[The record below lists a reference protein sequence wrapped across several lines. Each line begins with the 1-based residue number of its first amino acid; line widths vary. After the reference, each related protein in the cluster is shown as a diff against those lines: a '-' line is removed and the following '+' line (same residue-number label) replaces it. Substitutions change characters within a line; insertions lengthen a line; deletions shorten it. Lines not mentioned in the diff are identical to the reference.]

1 MTVTL
6 ANLKISLAIGLAG
19 TQQLGGP
26 FWNGDLSLDQ
36 AFSDGVIAGAIDR
49 VYLAERTIGA
59 STNDDIDISNAAFLD
74 GLGVA
79 ITPAEIVGII
89 VMNRRRDP
97 TAAANVSTLT
107 LGGAANPVVGYSAA
121 GIAIKPGGIFV
132 HMNPDA
138 TGIVAVTAGT
148 GDIFRVANGAGG
160 SNTYCIAFLLRSA

>member
-1 MTVTL
+1 MTVTN
-6 ANLKISLAIGLAG
+6 ANLKVSLDIGLAG

-26 FWNGDLSLDQ
+26 FWNGNL
-36 AFSDGVIAGAIDR
+36 AFEQSFADGVIANAVDR
-49 VYLAERTIGA
+49 VYLAERTVNA
-59 STNDDIDISNAAFLD
+59 STNDDIDLNGVLLD

-79 ITPAEIVGII
+79 IAGLELVGVI

-97 TAAANVSTLT
+97 TLAANVSTLT

-138 TGIVAVTAGT
+138 TGITAITAAT

-160 SNTYCIAFLLRSA
+160 TAIYTIAFLMRSA